1 MSSLPKSAA
10 IAARAAL
17 GAALGASLAAS
28 LAASWAATARAES
41 APAKPVTQSQSA
53 PVLRAGDLVRLRSGG
68 PELTVKSVQG
78 NWVICTWWQERFGM
92 FRTAGFPVA
101 MIDGP
106 IRRLAAAASPQ
117 TDAGPQT
124 NDQASP
130 AKRSDRPPGDLSYAG
145 PTNQNPAAQGAH
157 QTAGAGQMGPAG
169 APASMSLPTTPA
181 QALAVL
187 QGIAQTQGT
196 SPVKTASPSQ
206 QGIEQTISYSRLRP
220 ALILPQST
228 TRTVPQGAVQAVLP
242 FQQRAAA
249 NQTAGAGQIGPA
261 SAPASS
267 MSAPGMIGR
276 PY

>member
-1 MSSLPKSAA
+1 V
-10 IAARAAL
+10 
-17 GAALGASLAAS
+17 
-28 LAASWAATARAES
+28 TARAES
-41 APAKPVTQSQSA
+41 APATAVTQSQTA

-78 NWVICTWWQERFGM
+78 NWVICTWWHEGFGM

-106 IRRLAAAASPQ
+106 LTQLAAAASAQ

-145 PTNQNPAAQGAH
+145 PTSQNPPAQSVNR
-157 QTAGAGQMGPAG
+157 TAGVGQTGPAG
-169 APASMSLPTTPA
+169 APASMSPPTTPA

-187 QGIAQTQGT
+187 QGIAQTQG
-196 SPVKTASPSQ
+196 SRPVKPASPSQ
-206 QGIEQTISYSRLRP
+206 QGPEQTISVSRLRP
-220 ALILPQST
+220 ALILPHST

-242 FQQRAAA
+242 FQQRAGA

-267 MSAPGMIGR
+267 MSSQGMIGR
-276 PY
+276 P